1 MTEKTGLAAIKDKIL
16 SNDTGHL
23 IQFIKYGIAGGL
35 ATVTNII
42 LFQLAAWLIWP
53 CLEESSLFVKLFN
66 LSVSN
71 DLTDSLRGWNA
82 VYSNVL
88 AFMIANFVAYILNIK
103 FVFKA
108 GRHHW
113 AVEIGLFYLV
123 SGISMV
129 LGTILMKWLISSYG
143 IPTDIAFFSNMVTAI
158 LINYAMRKFFIF
170 KG

>member
-1 MTEKTGLAAIKDKIL
+1 MSKKNSFASIKDKVL
-16 SNDTGHL
+16 SNDTGHFV
-23 IQFIKYGIAGGL
+23 QFIKYGIAGGM

-53 CLEESSLFVKLFN
+53 CLEKSSLFVKLFN
-66 LSVSN
+66 LSVPMLS
-71 DLTDSLRGWNA
+71 DGMRA
-82 VYSNVL
+82 RHAIYSNIL
-88 AFMIANFVAYILNIK
+88 AFMVANFVAYILNIK

-113 AVEIGLFYLV
+113 AVEIGLFYAV

-129 LGTILMKWLISSYG
+129 LGTIIMGWLISSYG
-143 IPTDIAFFSNMVTAI
+143 IPTDIAFFANMVTAI
-158 LINYAMRKFFIF
+158 LINYAVRKFFIF

>member
-1 MTEKTGLAAIKDKIL
+1 M
-16 SNDTGHL
+16 
-23 IQFIKYGIAGGL
+23 
-35 ATVTNII
+35 ATVTNIV

-53 CLEESSLFVKLFN
+53 CLEDNSLLVKIFN
-66 LSVSN
+66 LTVSN
-71 DLTDSLRGWNA
+71 LDNATRGWNA

-88 AFMIANFVAYILNIK
+88 AFMVANFVAYILNIK

-113 AVEIGLFYLV
+113 AVEVGLFYLV

-129 LGTILMKWLISSYG
+129 LGTILMKWLISTYG
-143 IPTDIAFFSNMVTAI
+143 MSTDIAFFANMVTAI
-158 LINYAMRKFFIF
+158 LINYAVRKFFIF

>member
-1 MTEKTGLAAIKDKIL
+1 MAETTGLAAIKDKVL

-23 IQFIKYGIAGGL
+23 VQFIKYGIAGGV

-53 CLEESSLFVKLFN
+53 CLEDKSLLVKIFN
-66 LSVSN
+66 LSVPVLENSV
-71 DLTDSLRGWNA
+71 RGWHA

-113 AVEIGLFYLV
+113 AVEVGLFYLV

-129 LGTILMKWLISSYG
+129 LGTILMKWLISHYG
-143 IPTDIAFFSNMVTAI
+143 MSTDIAFFANMVTAI
-158 LINYAMRKFFIF
+158 LINYAVRKFFIF

>member
-1 MTEKTGLAAIKDKIL
+1 MSENKGFAAIKEKIL
-16 SNDTGHL
+16 SNDTGNF

-42 LFQLAAWLIWP
+42 LFQLAAWKIWP
-53 CLEESSLFVKLFN
+53 CLEDNSLLVKIFD
-66 LSVSN
+66 LSVPV
-71 DLTDSLRGWNA
+71 LEDSVRGWHA

-113 AVEIGLFYLV
+113 VVEIGLFYLV

-129 LGTILMKWLISSYG
+129 LGTIIMKWLISTYG
-143 IPTDIAFFSNMVTAI
+143 ISTDIAFFTNMITAI
-158 LINYAMRKFFIF
+158 LINYAVRKFFIF